1 MKELTFENYATELVD
16 DYIALNYK
24 GNHYEPIIKFTEI
37 LLNRLKEQSLN
48 SKDQVIKDILGR

>member
-1 MKELTFENYATELVD
+1 MKELTFEDYATELVD

-24 GNHYEPIIKFTEI
+24 GNHYKPIIEFTEI

-48 SKDQVIKDILGR
+48 SKDQVIKDIFGR